1 MIRQSICSVVHPSPP
16 SRARGEG
23 GAKSP
28 KLTGKS
34 WSKWKTAS
42 VPGTK
47 AEKSK
52 RLKEEPEEEDLRQQL
67 A

>member
-1 MIRQSICSVVHPSPP
+1 MYTHHHHLGLG
-16 SRARGEG
+16 ARVGQ
-23 GAKSP
+23 KSP

-34 WSKWKTAS
+34 WSKWKTES